1 METSFFMLPYSLPSI
16 FMITL
21 KTCWIF
27 LLFCILFSIYPYQL
41 LLAKIKSF
49 IIRKLT
55 CLYRQI
61 RVKKSC
67 NTVLLMDFLLSY
79 NLTIF
84 LILSSWWFQ
93 IIPRTTLWLSL
104 KNWEHKDMRLLE
116 YVLNLINLLLEIICL
131 LVTLSIMLFSKLVCT
146 SLVY

>member
-41 LLAKIKSF
+41 LSAKIKSF
-49 IIRKLT
+49 IILT

-104 KNWEHKDMRLLE
+104 KNWKHKDMRLLE